1 MKAKDIKKLVK
12 KHHSEY
18 ECFIEF
24 TSKEILKD
32 FAKLY
37 QSTLDTCLANGLT
50 NKAEF
55 DLLFVDIIFSYIV
68 EGNFSNGTIGNLFLT
83 AYQDEYLKIKV
94 FKEIIPIENKL
105 EPIDSEFNKM
115 AKEWQSLAK
124 SSEYVVTYNGFAVES
139 IDIGDREYM
148 VIHTVNASIDIDDY
162 EKAKIKKLV
171 KIKRT
176 DLITVAIAIC
186 KNMQFHFES
195 RFTIHDNTITG
206 IRIREDVIEV
216 WAGEHVYFISDVSKL
231 NQIIRVI

>member
-18 ECFIEF
+18 ECFMEF
-24 TSKEILKD
+24 TCKESLKD

-50 NKAEF
+50 DNTEF
-55 DLLFVDIIFSYIV
+55 DLLFVDIIFSQIV
-68 EGNFSNGTIGNLFLT
+68 EGNFLDGTIGNLFLT
-83 AYQDEYLKIKV
+83 TYQDEYLKIKV

-105 EPIDSEFNKM
+105 EPIDSEFKIM
-115 AKEWQSLAK
+115 AKEWQSIAK

-148 VIHTVNASIDIDDY
+148 VIHTVNASIDIEDY
-162 EKAKIKKLV
+162 EKAKIRKLK

-176 DLITVAIAIC
+176 DLITMAIAIC

-195 RFTIHDNTITG
+195 RFTIHDNTITD
-206 IRIREDVIEV
+206 IRIKEDIIEV
-216 WAGEHVYFISDVSKL
+216 WAGEYVYFISDVLKL

>member
-24 TSKEILKD
+24 TCKESLKD

-50 NKAEF
+50 DNTEF
-55 DLLFVDIIFSYIV
+55 DLLFVDIIFSHIV

-105 EPIDSEFNKM
+105 EPIDSEFKIM
-115 AKEWQSLAK
+115 AKEWQSIAK

-148 VIHTVNASIDIDDY
+148 VIHTVNASIDIEDY
-162 EKAKIKKLV
+162 EKAKIRKLK

-176 DLITVAIAIC
+176 DLITMAIAIC

-195 RFTIHDNTITG
+195 RFTIHDNTITD
-206 IRIREDVIEV
+206 IRIKEDIIEV
-216 WAGEHVYFISDVSKL
+216 WAGEYVYFISDVLKL